1 MFKNG
6 IINIFIEFSVLFL
19 SILPVYLSKNLESD
33 ISVDTVNI
41 RQYENEIE
49 KFKGRLIEKL

>member
-1 MFKNG
+1 MFKKG
-6 IINIFIEFSVLFL
+6 IINILIEFSVLFL
-19 SILPVYLSKNLESD
+19 SILPVYLSRIWNQ
-33 ISVDTVNI
+33 IFQYGTVNI